1 MTENEMVRWH
11 HQLDGRELEQAP
23 GVGDAHNTQGSLV
36 CYILWGQKVSDMTE
50 QLKNNNNGTKP
61 NSPRVS
67 FLNQMTLS

>member
-1 MTENEMVRWH
+1 MTEVKMVGWH
-11 HQLDGRELEQAP
+11 QRLSGQEFELAP
-23 GVGDAHNTQGSLV
+23 GDGEGQGSLV